1 MKEKRAYE
9 HIISGKLEALP
20 VPDMADIIWARIE
33 TRLDTDMPTDEG
45 GDNSPQ
51 PPSGGGWIG
60 KGSLFLFV
68 TAFVG
73 LFLTFKNHKNK
84 NSLQDVRTSV
94 PVNAGPV
101 KRDSMMYIGPNQEQ
115 SRSLPR
121 NRTKTGDA
129 YPAPNTIKDSAESP
143 PKITLSFPPADTVA
157 GQLVTTPLNAK
168 ADTAAVKKRRG
179 VAGIKD
185 DDYRIDAA
193 KKDSS
198 R

>member
-1 MKEKRAYE
+1 MKGKRAYE

-33 TRLDTDMPTDEG
+33 TRLDTDMPTDDG
-45 GDNSPQ
+45 GDIGHH

-68 TAFVG
+68 AAFVG